1 MKKLIL
7 ALCVI
12 TAACSISTPVTSDP
26 YEKEWFPGDTV
37 VAANICKSEE
47 VILKVVLA
55 DTKSEQATLAKISE
69 LSAIEDCIS
78 ILPPLPFYVHSIVVN
93 YKDFKN
99 KKGKPKINIQR
110 FKGLGEMNPSQL
122 RETVMDPESRQLV
135 RLSISAT
142 DNANAMMDLLLSKK
156 NAPARKE
163 WLEKKG
169 SLVRI

>member
-12 TAACSISTPVTSDP
+12 TAACSVPKPVISDP

-55 DTKSEQATLAKISE
+55 DTKSEQATLSKISE

-78 ILPPLPFYVHSIVVN
+78 ILPPLPFMFI
-93 YKDFKN
+93 
-99 KKGKPKINIQR
+99 
-110 FKGLGEMNPSQL
+110 L
-122 RETVMDPESRQLV
+122 
-135 RLSISAT
+135 
-142 DNANAMMDLLLSKK
+142 
-156 NAPARKE
+156 
-163 WLEKKG
+163 
-169 SLVRI
+169 

>member
-12 TAACSISTPVTSDP
+12 TAACSIPKPVISDP

-55 DTKSEQATLAKISE
+55 DTKSEQATLSKIKE

-93 YKDFKN
+93 YKDFKDRPSVVFALHLVGD
-99 KKGKPKINIQR
+99 KDKNII
-110 FKGLGEMNPSQL
+110 GYAIGAG
-122 RETVMDPESRQLV
+122 REG
-135 RLSISAT
+135 SI
-142 DNANAMMDLLLSKK
+142 
-156 NAPARKE
+156 
-163 WLEKKG
+163 
-169 SLVRI
+169 

>member
-1 MKKLIL
+1 MKKFIL

-78 ILPPLPFYVHSIVVN
+78 ILPPLPFYVHSVVVS
-93 YKDFKN
+93 YKDFKDRPSVVFALYLVGD
-99 KKGKPKINIQR
+99 KDKNIIGYAIGAGR
-110 FKGLGEMNPSQL
+110 PGA
-122 RETVMDPESRQLV
+122 
-135 RLSISAT
+135 I
-142 DNANAMMDLLLSKK
+142 
-156 NAPARKE
+156 
-163 WLEKKG
+163 
-169 SLVRI
+169 

>member
-1 MKKLIL
+1 MKKFIL

-12 TAACSISTPVTSDP
+12 TAACSVPKSVISDP

-55 DTKSEQATLAKISE
+55 DTKSEKATLSKIGE

-78 ILPPLPFYVHSIVVN
+78 ILPPLPFFVHSIVVS

-99 KKGKPKINIQR
+99 RPSVVFALYLVGDKDKNIIGYAIGAGR
-110 FKGLGEMNPSQL
+110 PGA
-122 RETVMDPESRQLV
+122 
-135 RLSISAT
+135 I
-142 DNANAMMDLLLSKK
+142 
-156 NAPARKE
+156 
-163 WLEKKG
+163 
-169 SLVRI
+169 

>member
-7 ALCVI
+7 MLCVI

-55 DTKSEQATLAKISE
+55 DTKSEQATLSKIKE

-99 KKGKPKINIQR
+99 RPSVVFALHLVGDKDKNIIGYAIGAGR
-110 FKGLGEMNPSQL
+110 PGA
-122 RETVMDPESRQLV
+122 
-135 RLSISAT
+135 I
-142 DNANAMMDLLLSKK
+142 
-156 NAPARKE
+156 
-163 WLEKKG
+163 
-169 SLVRI
+169 

>member
-1 MKKLIL
+1 MKKFIL

-55 DTKSEQATLAKISE
+55 DTKSEQETLSKIKE

-78 ILPPLPFYVHSIVVN
+78 ILPPLPFYVHSVVVT
-93 YKDFKN
+93 YKDFKDRPSVVFALHLVGD
-99 KKGKPKINIQR
+99 KDKNIIGYAIGAGR
-110 FKGLGEMNPSQL
+110 PGA
-122 RETVMDPESRQLV
+122 
-135 RLSISAT
+135 I
-142 DNANAMMDLLLSKK
+142 
-156 NAPARKE
+156 
-163 WLEKKG
+163 
-169 SLVRI
+169 

>member
-99 KKGKPKINIQR
+99 RPSVVFALHLVGDEDKNIIGYAIGAGR
-110 FKGLGEMNPSQL
+110 PGA
-122 RETVMDPESRQLV
+122 
-135 RLSISAT
+135 I
-142 DNANAMMDLLLSKK
+142 
-156 NAPARKE
+156 
-163 WLEKKG
+163 
-169 SLVRI
+169 

>member
-26 YEKEWFPGDTV
+26 YGKEWFIGDTV
-37 VAANICKSEE
+37 LAANICKSEE

-55 DTKSEQATLAKISE
+55 DTKSEKATLSKIGE

-78 ILPPLPFYVHSIVVN
+78 VLPPLPFFVHSIVVT

-99 KKGKPKINIQR
+99 RPSVVFALYLVGDKDKNIIGYAIGAGR
-110 FKGLGEMNPSQL
+110 PGA
-122 RETVMDPESRQLV
+122 
-135 RLSISAT
+135 I
-142 DNANAMMDLLLSKK
+142 
-156 NAPARKE
+156 
-163 WLEKKG
+163 
-169 SLVRI
+169 

>member
-55 DTKSEQATLAKISE
+55 DTKSEQATLSKIKE

-99 KKGKPKINIQR
+99 RPSVVFALHLVGDKDKNIIGYAIGAGR
-110 FKGLGEMNPSQL
+110 PGA
-122 RETVMDPESRQLV
+122 
-135 RLSISAT
+135 I
-142 DNANAMMDLLLSKK
+142 
-156 NAPARKE
+156 
-163 WLEKKG
+163 
-169 SLVRI
+169 

>member
-99 KKGKPKINIQR
+99 RPSVVFALHLVGDKDKNIIGYAIGAGR
-110 FKGLGEMNPSQL
+110 PGA
-122 RETVMDPESRQLV
+122 
-135 RLSISAT
+135 I
-142 DNANAMMDLLLSKK
+142 
-156 NAPARKE
+156 
-163 WLEKKG
+163 
-169 SLVRI
+169 

>member
-12 TAACSISTPVTSDP
+12 TAACTIPKPVISDP

-47 VILKVVLA
+47 VILKVALA
-55 DTKSEQATLAKISE
+55 DTKSEQATLSKIKE

-78 ILPPLPFYVHSIVVN
+78 ILPPLPFYVHSVVVS

-99 KKGKPKINIQR
+99 RPSVVFALHLVGDKDKNIIGYAIGAGR
-110 FKGLGEMNPSQL
+110 PGA
-122 RETVMDPESRQLV
+122 
-135 RLSISAT
+135 I
-142 DNANAMMDLLLSKK
+142 
-156 NAPARKE
+156 
-163 WLEKKG
+163 
-169 SLVRI
+169 

>member
-1 MKKLIL
+1 MKKFIL

-37 VAANICKSEE
+37 LAANICKSEE
-47 VILKVVLA
+47 VILKVVLD

-99 KKGKPKINIQR
+99 RPSVVFALYLVGDKDKNIIGYAIGAGR
-110 FKGLGEMNPSQL
+110 PGA
-122 RETVMDPESRQLV
+122 
-135 RLSISAT
+135 I
-142 DNANAMMDLLLSKK
+142 
-156 NAPARKE
+156 
-163 WLEKKG
+163 
-169 SLVRI
+169 

>member
-12 TAACSISTPVTSDP
+12 TAACTIPKPVISDP

-37 VAANICKSEE
+37 VAASICKSEE

-55 DTKSEQATLAKISE
+55 DTKSEQDTLAKIKE

-99 KKGKPKINIQR
+99 RPSVVFALHLVGDKDKNIIGYAIGAGR
-110 FKGLGEMNPSQL
+110 PGA
-122 RETVMDPESRQLV
+122 
-135 RLSISAT
+135 I
-142 DNANAMMDLLLSKK
+142 
-156 NAPARKE
+156 
-163 WLEKKG
+163 
-169 SLVRI
+169 

>member
-1 MKKLIL
+1 MKKFIL

-37 VAANICKSEE
+37 LAANICKSEE

-78 ILPPLPFYVHSIVVN
+78 ILPPLPFYVHSVVVS
-93 YKDFKN
+93 YKDFKDRPSVVFALYLVGD
-99 KKGKPKINIQR
+99 KDKNIIGYAIGAGR
-110 FKGLGEMNPSQL
+110 PGA
-122 RETVMDPESRQLV
+122 
-135 RLSISAT
+135 I
-142 DNANAMMDLLLSKK
+142 
-156 NAPARKE
+156 
-163 WLEKKG
+163 
-169 SLVRI
+169 

>member
-55 DTKSEQATLAKISE
+55 DTKSEQATLSKIKE

-78 ILPPLPFYVHSIVVN
+78 ILPPLPFYVHSVVVS
-93 YKDFKN
+93 YKDFKDRPSVVFALYLVGD
-99 KKGKPKINIQR
+99 KDKNIIGYAIGAGR
-110 FKGLGEMNPSQL
+110 PGA
-122 RETVMDPESRQLV
+122 
-135 RLSISAT
+135 I
-142 DNANAMMDLLLSKK
+142 
-156 NAPARKE
+156 
-163 WLEKKG
+163 
-169 SLVRI
+169 

>member
-55 DTKSEQATLAKISE
+55 HTKSEQATLSKIKE

-93 YKDFKN
+93 YKDFKDRPSVVFALHLVGD
-99 KKGKPKINIQR
+99 KDKNIIGYAIGAGR
-110 FKGLGEMNPSQL
+110 PGA
-122 RETVMDPESRQLV
+122 
-135 RLSISAT
+135 I
-142 DNANAMMDLLLSKK
+142 
-156 NAPARKE
+156 
-163 WLEKKG
+163 
-169 SLVRI
+169 

>member
-1 MKKLIL
+1 MKKFIL

-37 VAANICKSEE
+37 LAANICKSEE

-78 ILPPLPFYVHSIVVN
+78 ILPPLPFYVHSVVVS
-93 YKDFKN
+93 YKDFKDRPSVVFALYLVGD
-99 KKGKPKINIQR
+99 KDKNIIGYAIGAGQP
-110 FKGLGEMNPSQL
+110 GA
-122 RETVMDPESRQLV
+122 
-135 RLSISAT
+135 I
-142 DNANAMMDLLLSKK
+142 
-156 NAPARKE
+156 
-163 WLEKKG
+163 
-169 SLVRI
+169 

>member
-12 TAACSISTPVTSDP
+12 TAACTIPKPVISDP

-37 VAANICKSEE
+37 VAASICKSEE

-55 DTKSEQATLAKISE
+55 DTKSEQETLSKIKE

-99 KKGKPKINIQR
+99 RPSVVFALHLVGDKDKNIIGYAIGAGR
-110 FKGLGEMNPSQL
+110 PGA
-122 RETVMDPESRQLV
+122 
-135 RLSISAT
+135 I
-142 DNANAMMDLLLSKK
+142 
-156 NAPARKE
+156 
-163 WLEKKG
+163 
-169 SLVRI
+169 